1 MTRYKMIK
9 KILFSSQVFEKSKLI
24 TQFINTLTKNGFILF
39 KSEYRIVVCYND
51 HIYGVWYSNFP
62 YGILSSSVE
71 YVPLEEYLKL
81 QKTYDK
87 SIKTF
92 FVNGEPKEFVAVP
105 VYKNVMPSKLA
116 QIKFLWKCMSE
127 GFNPN
132 KDEPADMEYINVAKI
147 KFSEKTLDKSE

>member
-71 YVPLEEYLKL
+71 YVPLEEYLKS
-81 QKTYDK
+81 QTYYK
-87 SIKTF
+87 NSKTF
-92 FVNGEPKEFVAVP
+92 FVDGEPKKFVAVP
-105 VYKNVMPSKLA
+105 VYNNVMPSKLA

-147 KFSEKTLDKSE
+147 KLSEKALDKSE

>member
-39 KSEYRIVVCYND
+39 KSDYRIIVCYND

-71 YVPLEEYLKL
+71 YVPLEEYSKL
-81 QKTYDK
+81 QTDYK
-87 SIKTF
+87 SSKTF
-92 FVNGEPKEFVAVP
+92 FVNGEPKEFVTIP
-105 VYKNVMPSKLA
+105 IYKNVMPSKLA
-116 QIKFLWKCMSE
+116 QIKFLWKCISE
-127 GFNPN
+127 GFIPN
-132 KDEPADMEYINVAKI
+132 KDEPADMDYINVAKI
-147 KFSEKTLDKSE
+147 KFSGKALDKSE